1 MHSVTSIA
9 PDSAHLHMTPLFF
22 RKITNVSELHITSF
36 CRAENIGISFSVDRN
51 LEKAYLVL
59 LRNIGVFI

>member
-1 MHSVTSIA
+1 
-9 PDSAHLHMTPLFF
+9 MTPLFF

-36 CRAENIGISFSVDRN
+36 CRAENIGISFSVGRN
-51 LEKAYLVL
+51 LEKAYLAL